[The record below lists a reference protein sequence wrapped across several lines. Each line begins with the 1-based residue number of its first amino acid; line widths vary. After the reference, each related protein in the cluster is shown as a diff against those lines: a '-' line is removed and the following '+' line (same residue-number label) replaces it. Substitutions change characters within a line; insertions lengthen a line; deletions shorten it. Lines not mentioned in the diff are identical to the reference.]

1 MSSAGAAPNGHTR
14 CGATGAFADSM
25 APGGMMADERNEEAA
40 AVPEV
45 VQTAR
50 EQPGGALLPSRLF
63 VSFTA
68 VDSGS
73 FSRTA
78 GEN

>member
-1 MSSAGAAPNGHTR
+1 
-14 CGATGAFADSM
+14 
-25 APGGMMADERNEEAA
+25 MADERNAEAA

-50 EQPGGALLPSRLF
+50 EQPARALLPSRLF

>member
-1 MSSAGAAPNGHTR
+1 
-14 CGATGAFADSM
+14 
-25 APGGMMADERNEEAA
+25 MMTEESKQAAA
-40 AVPEV
+40 AVPQV
-45 VQTAR
+45 VQSS
-50 EQPGGALLPSRLF
+50 ALAPSRLF